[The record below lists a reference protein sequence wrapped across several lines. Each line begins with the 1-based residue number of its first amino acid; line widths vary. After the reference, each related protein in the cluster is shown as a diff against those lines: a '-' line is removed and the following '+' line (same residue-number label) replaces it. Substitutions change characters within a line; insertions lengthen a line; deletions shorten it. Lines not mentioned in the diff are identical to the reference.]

1 MRYTALLLLICAFAL
16 VACGGGETPAPPT
29 ADPNV
34 VDPNATPVPERSTLP
49 PPITLSPR
57 EYSTDEVSDP
67 LPVPGTLV
75 AAATPDPDAGL
86 VFDRI
91 LFERTG
97 GIAGVPLTIEIL
109 SNGSVTRDGQP
120 RTIGADLVTL
130 IDGQLDLMNY
140 FGIQGVFTAPG
151 TSADI
156 YTYNITV
163 ERNGASLT
171 VKAQDGFIP
180 PDIQRL
186 ISLLQDIGL

>member
-1 MRYTALLLLICAFAL
+1 MRYTASVLLICALAL
-16 VACGGGETPAPPT
+16 AACGGGETPAPPT
-29 ADPNV
+29 ADPNAV
-34 VDPNATPVPERSTLP
+34 NPDATPVPERSTLP

-67 LPVPGTLV
+67 LPIPGTLV

-97 GIAGVPLTIEIL
+97 GVAGIPLTIEIR

-120 RTIGADLVTL
+120 RTIGADLVRL
-130 IDGQLDLMNY
+130 IDDQLDLMNF
-140 FGIQGVFTAPG
+140 FGIQGVFSAPG

-163 ERNGASLT
+163 ERSGASLT
-171 VKAQDGFIP
+171 IKAQDGFIP
-180 PDIQRL
+180 PEIQRL
-186 ISLLQDIGL
+186 IALLQDIGL